1 MKRII
6 LLISLLSSMLMAAEQ
21 CNIPGN
27 PSGSC
32 TQEGYVCNLAIDV
45 RQNQKVMAFYLYDDA
60 ACTQPSTTTL
70 KTLIEGTTTQ
80 SESVRPFMIEGATY
94 DTDALAMTLAGSV
107 ALSAYNNRT
116 KVSIIYSKVSE
127 NQYGGLRL
135 NAISTMP

>member
-27 PSGSC
+27 PTGSC
-32 TQEGYVCNLAIDV
+32 SQEGYVCFLAIDV
-45 RQNQKVMAFYLYDDA
+45 RQNQKVLAFRLYDDA
-60 ACTQPSTTTL
+60 ACTQPSITDAL
-70 KTLIEGTTTQ
+70 TTQ
-80 SESVRPFMIEGATY
+80 DINGAVSNNIWLFMIEGATY

-116 KVSIIYSKVSE
+116 MVSVIYTKVSQ
-127 NQYGGLRL
+127 NTYGGLRL
-135 NAISTMP
+135 NAISTVP